1 MKLYQSFNQEVK
13 TPFTVKGGKI
23 RYKREYLKRRREIN
37 LQNELEEAINF
48 GGIENNLRLTQKLL
62 LARYSEDEKSSI
74 LEILN
79 YSYDSDNYPYRYKS
93 PFEYNGQWIDVWEYE
108 LED

>member
-1 MKLYQSFNQEVK
+1 MKLYQSFEQEVK
-13 TPFTVKGGKI
+13 RPHSTDNGKTKY
-23 RYKREYLKRRREIN
+23 RKEYTKLRREIN
-37 LQNELEEAINF
+37 LQNELEDAINF

-62 LARYSEDEKSSI
+62 LARYSENEKSSI

-79 YSYDSDNYPYRYKS
+79 YSYDSDNRPHRYKS
-93 PFEYNGQWIDVWEYE
+93 PFEYDGQWIDVWEYE